1 MTFQTLGDFITR
13 PFGEVNEKSNDYESK
28 FSKLDRDRRIKVVA
42 LTKVEDDYLLHL
54 TIGSTTNQTES
65 YDVVLLFFTDNDEIK
80 KEITFKNYFVKF
92 FSNSASFIYQ
102 YAVLYRQNGF
112 LIDMLFDKMEEK
124 YKDKLP
130 DKVNKDY
137 KLSYDSSI
145 YMACRYL
152 QVHGG
157 YFNKYLNGARQKKP
171 EVFFSEIKDF
181 SDVKI
186 INDIRSMDR
195 KIDKELAENK
205 KRVKEERRKR
215 GTNKNSI
222 QKTTKVSAKRN
233 TLNSVKSSIT
243 IKPKKSS
250 TIKRSRTTI
259 KHSKP
264 H

>member
-42 LTKVEDDYLLHL
+42 LTKVEDDYLIHL

-92 FSNSASFIYQ
+92 FSNSPSFIYQ

-112 LIDMLFDKMEEK
+112 LIDMFFDKMEEK

-145 YMACRYL
+145 YIACRYL

-157 YFNKYLNGARQKKP
+157 YFNKYLNAARQKKP
-171 EVFFSEIKDF
+171 DVFFSEIKDF
-181 SDVKI
+181 SDIKM

-215 GTNKNSI
+215 GTNKNII